1 MVYYS
6 LISELSFIKVYMAKP
21 ITPLLE
27 WLCDEQGD
35 ISGKDLAEV
44 SGIAPQ
50 TWSKVRQGKQDLS
63 SDLVWRVMCAIAL
76 LRPNSEAARV
86 VSIVEGKPSQ
96 AHQSI
101 SASLS
106 EMIRV
111 ADEEELEAAML
122 QIVRRMF
129 RRQTVHTR

>member
-1 MVYYS
+1 M
-6 LISELSFIKVYMAKP
+6 MAIVMP
-21 ITPLLE
+21 HNPLLS
-27 WLCDEQGD
+27 
-35 ISGKDLAEV
+35 IDLMTR
-44 SGIAPQ
+44 GAP
-50 TWSKVRQGKQDLS
+50 
-63 SDLVWRVMCAIAL
+63 IAL
-76 LRPNSEAARV
+76 LRPNSEAARF
-86 VSIVEGKPSQ
+86 VSIVEGKTSQ

-129 RRQTVHTR
+129 RRQTAQTR